1 MKKRIKIPLVI
12 LTVLVVLG
20 AVGGL
25 LFSRVVKKFETY
37 LATVK
42 INPVDLNTVS
52 DGTYSARVN
61 TGVIIVE
68 LEADV
73 RDHTLRDIRL
83 IEHRHGQGAD
93 AEKIIPR
100 ILEEQRIDVDTVS
113 GATYSSLV
121 IQDTLFRALTR
132 R

>member
-73 RDHTLRDIRL
+73 RDHTLRDIRSIL
-83 IEHRHGQGAD
+83 SKK
-93 AEKIIPR
+93 KIWN
-100 ILEEQRIDVDTVS
+100 
-113 GATYSSLV
+113 
-121 IQDTLFRALTR
+121 
-132 R
+132 

>member
-1 MKKRIKIPLVI
+1 MKKRVKIPLII
-12 LTVLVVLG
+12 LAVLVVLG
-20 AVGGL
+20 AAGGL

-37 LATVK
+37 LATVEIK
-42 INPVDLNTVS
+42 PVDLNTVS

-73 RDHTLRDIRL
+73 EDHILRDIRL
-83 IEHRHGQGAD
+83 IEHRQGQGAA

-100 ILEEQRIDVDTVS
+100 ILEEQRIDVDTIS

-121 IQDTLFRALTR
+121 IQDTLARALTR

>member
-1 MKKRIKIPLVI
+1 MKKRVKIPLII
-12 LTVLVVLG
+12 LAVLVIVI
-20 AVGGL
+20 AAGGL

-37 LATVK
+37 LATVE
-42 INPVDLNTVS
+42 ISPVNLDTVS
-52 DGTYSARVN
+52 DGTYRARVH

-73 RDHTLRDIRL
+73 KDHVLRDIRL
-83 IEHRHGQGAD
+83 IEHRHGQGAE

-121 IQDTLFRALTR
+121 IQDTLSRALSR
-132 R
+132 